1 MINKGF
7 KLCIKQYCLM
17 VWSAGKNTENKIAK
31 VIKIKNG
38 RIMLTSKCA
47 ILGVKN
53 QD

>member
-1 MINKGF
+1 MINKCF
-7 KLCIKQYCLM
+7 KLCIKQYCLI
-17 VWSAGKNTENKIAK
+17 VWSAGKNTENKIANL
-31 VIKIKNG
+31 IKMKIG